1 MDNINAK
8 NPQMISLRKVGKWI
22 VSTRSILM
30 GLRKSNNRAER
41 KRERETYRT
50 EKEIDRER

>member
-8 NPQMISLRKVGKWI
+8 NPQMILLRKVGKWI
-22 VSTRSILM
+22 VSTRNILM
-30 GLRKSNNRAER
+30 GLRKINNRAE
-41 KRERETYRT
+41 RERETYRT